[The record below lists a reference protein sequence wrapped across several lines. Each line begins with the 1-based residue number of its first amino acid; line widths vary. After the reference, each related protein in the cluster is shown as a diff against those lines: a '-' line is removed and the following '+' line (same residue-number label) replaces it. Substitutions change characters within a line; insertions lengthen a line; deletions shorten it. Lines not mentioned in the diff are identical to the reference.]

1 MGRKGR
7 DIVVRGGAGVNDLIK
22 KLNKAY
28 ADEWLAYIQYWTGA
42 QVIEGRMR
50 PDVQKELLEHA
61 NEELGHAQKL
71 ADRIIQLG
79 GTPLLEPK
87 EWFKESECGYAV
99 PRDFNVK
106 ALLEQN
112 IEGERCAIETYNELL
127 NYVKQSKD
135 PITFHLIRSI
145 MEDEVEHEQDLED
158 LQADVNSK

>member
-1 MGRKGR
+1 MGRKAT
-7 DIVVRGGAGVNDLIK
+7 DIVSRDGAGVNDLIK

-42 QVIEGRMR
+42 QVIEGKMR
-50 PDVQKELLEHA
+50 PDIQKELLEHA

-79 GTPLLEPK
+79 GVPLLEPK
-87 EWFKESECGYAV
+87 EWFKETGCGYSA
-99 PRDFNVK
+99 PKDFDSK
-106 ALLEQN
+106 AILTQN

-127 NYVKQSKD
+127 NYVKMSKD

-158 LQADVNSK
+158 LQTDMSYK